1 MLGKITK
8 WVMAMV
14 AFGVALLWFSNYSSI
29 RRSSEIG
36 VQAVKLLYQFYDLEE
51 LDSNMTELKK
61 ITSGAVYDELTIDNE
76 ERLLNTYLKLKGNTC
91 LIHVIECTSDY
102 VTYSL
107 ETETIDKDRK
117 FIFMFEVRGGKIIK
131 VKEAECIDFTNS

>member
-14 AFGVALLWFSNYSSI
+14 AFGVALLWFSNYSSV

-61 ITSGAVYDELTIDNE
+61 ITSSAVYDELTIDNE
-76 ERLLNTYLKLKGNTC
+76 ERLLNTDLKLKGNTC
-91 LIHVIECTSDY
+91 LVHVIECTSDY

-131 VKEAECIDFTNS
+131 VKEAECIDFTNG

>member
-76 ERLLNTYLKLKGNTC
+76 ERLLNT
-91 LIHVIECTSDY
+91 
-102 VTYSL
+102 
-107 ETETIDKDRK
+107 
-117 FIFMFEVRGGKIIK
+117 
-131 VKEAECIDFTNS
+131 